1 MYLSKL
7 QRDILHLLINKYE
20 SRSDYGK
27 TEKSTRRTMLT
38 VNRMTFPL
46 YFHDTDSQYKVNM
59 NKDMQEL
66 QDNHFIVLEW
76 VRFSEGEELAR
87 IIVNDEKLIDIYH
100 FLCRQSKEE
109 KYKNTL
115 KVVKDYARTA
125 PILLEAFYQHVEGQ
139 LVNLRS
145 APSII
150 DLDSLENTHD
160 QLRALHTVLESRDFE
175 ISKRRLSIQLF
186 NDSKKFESMESKII
200 SVLQKYVYSEQDLTD
215 DDILSELGV
224 IDKLQSI
231 NVFGPITFE
240 IQGQTL
246 DLSLFDNSFGLDT
259 KFIENASISDVKA
272 ERIVT
277 VENLTSFYDYI
288 HYVKKHNKNYIVV
301 YLGGFHNSLRRLLL
315 EKILRF
321 MKRHN
326 MEVTFNHWGDIDLG
340 GIRIWKHL
348 SRKLNISITPIFMDI
363 STYMKYLA
371 HGKKVETKGYLGQLK
386 KLLEDP
392 SFKEFHDLINLI
404 LHNERTI
411 EQEIILIGEE

>member
-27 TEKSTRRTMLT
+27 TEKNTRRTMIT
-38 VNRMTFPL
+38 VNRVTFPL
-46 YFHDTDSQYKVNM
+46 YFHDTDSQYKVNL

-66 QDNHFIVLEW
+66 QENHLVVLEW
-76 VRFSEGEELAR
+76 GRFSKGEELAR
-87 IIVNDEKLIDIYH
+87 IIVNDEKLIDLYH
-100 FLCRQSKEE
+100 HLGIQSKEE

-125 PILLEAFYQHVEGQ
+125 SILLEAFYQHVEGQ
-139 LVNLRS
+139 LVNLKS
-145 APSII
+145 IPSII
-150 DLDSLENTHD
+150 DLDSLENTHH

-186 NDSKKFESMESKII
+186 NDSKKFESIESKII
-200 SVLQKYVYSEQDLTD
+200 SVLQKYVYSEQELTG

-231 NVFGPITFE
+231 NVFGSITFE

-246 DLSLFDNSFGLDT
+246 DLSLFDTSFGLDT

-272 ERIVT
+272 DRIVT

-288 HYVKKHNKNYIVV
+288 HYVKKNNKNYVVV

-315 EKILRF
+315 EKILKF
-321 MKRHN
+321 MKWHN
-326 MEVTFNHWGDIDLG
+326 MDITFNHWGDIDLG

-348 SRKLNISITPIFMDI
+348 SSKLNISITPIFMDI
-363 STYMKYLA
+363 DTYTKYIA
-371 HGKKVETKGYLGQLK
+371 HGKKIETKGYLDQLK

-404 LHNERTI
+404 LQNERTV
-411 EQEIILIGEE
+411 EQEIVLISDE